1 MHFALQQKQEGK
13 ENVVRTRTK
22 VQNEE
27 FRLKKK
33 KKRIEIRIQSRLPR
47 SLNIR
52 VKYLNGRMES
62 VSPPLAAVLY
72 CSDRR

>member
-1 MHFALQQKQEGK
+1 MHFELQQKEEGK
-13 ENVVRTRTK
+13 ENAFRTRTK

-27 FRLKKK
+27 FSL

-52 VKYLNGRMES
+52 VMYLNVRMES
-62 VSPPLAAVLY
+62 VSHPLAALLY